1 MRRMGK
7 DVFECIEVEMG
18 LVKEVI
24 VDRLREGQV
33 SNRCDEFLIIEVC
46 RDRV

>member
-7 DVFECIEVEMG
+7 DVFECTEAEMG
-18 LVKEVI
+18 SAKEVT